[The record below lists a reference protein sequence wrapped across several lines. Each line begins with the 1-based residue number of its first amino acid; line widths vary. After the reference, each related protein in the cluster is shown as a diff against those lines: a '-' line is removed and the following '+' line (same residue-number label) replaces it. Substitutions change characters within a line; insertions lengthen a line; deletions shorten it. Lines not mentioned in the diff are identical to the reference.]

1 MANEEL
7 KKRIGDLSGELE
19 SLETNP
25 DIQNMLSRVDAE
37 TRLLDSLRPFDGV
50 EESALDNYRRDWLAR
65 YTYNSNAIEGSTLTL
80 EDTELVLE
88 GEFVPSD
95 SPARFIFAARGVA
108 DGMDYVRRYVSE
120 HRTLD
125 IDLIR
130 KVHEVTA
137 LDVQPALRGRFRPY
151 GYNLRIAGTRVKT
164 AEPLEVWED
173 MESLLAAVSVS
184 RAHPV
189 LRAAGFHAMFENIHP
204 FADGNGRAGRQI
216 LNFMLMSA
224 GYQPV
229 ALKHD
234 AGRTYGESLERWQV
248 DREPTAFCMILGEGI
263 IAETHEQATIIG
275 QLRNGPQMP
284 G

>member
-173 MESLLAAVSVS
+173 MESLLAEVSVS

-248 DREPTAFCMILGEGI
+248 DNEPTAFCMILGEGI